1 MFIILIVAT
10 VSGVYAYAQTH
21 QIAYIKYVQFFV
33 YQLHLNKAVLKKKRP
48 GLHGTIQGSGN
59 DLG

>member
-33 YQLHLNKAVLKKKRP
+33 YQLHLNKAVFKKKDQASME
-48 GLHGTIQGSGN
+48 LSKVLAMI
-59 DLG
+59 